1 MGRRVDTP
9 ALHFS
14 GGSMITT
21 LGCKD
26 EAPYCLDDNGE
37 ELSLEE
43 QLRIE
48 AEIAEEQKHLRGK
61 MTWQR

>member
-1 MGRRVDTP
+1 
-9 ALHFS
+9 
-14 GGSMITT
+14 MITT

-61 MTWQR
+61 MSWQR